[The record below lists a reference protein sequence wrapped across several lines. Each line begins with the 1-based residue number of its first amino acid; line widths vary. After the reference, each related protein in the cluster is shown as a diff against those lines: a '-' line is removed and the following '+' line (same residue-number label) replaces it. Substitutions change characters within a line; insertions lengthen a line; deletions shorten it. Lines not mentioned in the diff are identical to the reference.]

1 MAVEA
6 EMTARE
12 RDIHN
17 IKHESDDLVQKYNQ
31 LENKYR
37 DTVYLN
43 EGARDRMGG
52 MHRMHIKLLA
62 TRQMEESLHKVF
74 NRSKK
79 ESIDQMLFVTRGY
92 INQFGAI
99 YRLRNLLIH

>member
-1 MAVEA
+1 MTQVSINRILDELRERKGTVASNQELVDQSRAMCMAVEA

-62 TRQMEESLHKVF
+62 TR
-74 NRSKK
+74 
-79 ESIDQMLFVTRGY
+79 
-92 INQFGAI
+92 
-99 YRLRNLLIH
+99 